1 VHIRFHHRGPRLLAI
16 LALLS
21 AVAMSCGQAQDRQP
35 FPGLRFDELLSEPL
49 DAQQA
54 AAFIGQSFP
63 PGASGLHVAGESALD
78 TIIVARFDAPR
89 DAVVSWLADLGI
101 TEPLKPGYSPF
112 FSSDPPLSEAADW
125 WEAPAADSTE
135 TEYSGLYQQVEAK
148 YYSVVVTPLENGLVR
163 VHLGVH
169 NT

>member
-1 VHIRFHHRGPRLLAI
+1 MHIRFHHRGPRLLAI

-54 AAFIGQSFP
+54 AAFIGQPFP
-63 PGASGLHVAGESALD
+63 AGASGLHVAGESALD

>member
-1 VHIRFHHRGPRLLAI
+1 MHIRFHHRGPRLLAI

-54 AAFIGQSFP
+54 AAFIGQPFP
-63 PGASGLHVAGESALD
+63 AGASGLHVAGESALD

-125 WEAPAADSTE
+125 MD
-135 TEYSGLYQQVEAK
+135 QQRAMWTRMFDAVDDYLK
-148 YYSVVVTPLENGLVR
+148 ENA
-163 VHLGVH
+163 
-169 NT
+169 

>member
-21 AVAMSCGQAQDRQP
+21 AVATGCGQSQGRQP
-35 FPGLRFDELLSEPL
+35 SSAPRFDALLTESFSQE
-49 DAQQA
+49 QV
-54 AAFIGQSFP
+54 AAFIGQPFP
-63 PGASGLHVAGESALD
+63 PGATGLHVIGESALD
-78 TIIVARFDAPR
+78 TIVIARFDAPR
-89 DAVVSWLADLGI
+89 EDVVAWLADLGL